1 MSPLAYSKIIVLYIS
16 QEALVVVFFFC
27 MKKYNSTQEIKFR
40 WIWFWRL
47 LEWVI
52 SISLNFDYKAFETIL
67 FDFIFQQF
75 IIYLQEYI
83 SSKQANQVRSLMYM
97 IDMLMTETLSK
108 EDANENKHIKNYSM
122 VNWLLF
128 YFFLSEKEYL

>member
-1 MSPLAYSKIIVLYIS
+1 MTHI
-16 QEALVVVFFFC
+16 Q
-27 MKKYNSTQEIKFR
+27 R
-40 WIWFWRL
+40 
-47 LEWVI
+47 
-52 SISLNFDYKAFETIL
+52 ISLNFDYIAYKYYTFETIL
-67 FDFIFQQF
+67 FGFTFQQF

-122 VNWLLF
+122 VNLLLF
-128 YFFLSEKEYL
+128 YFFLSEKGYLLFCDT

>member
-1 MSPLAYSKIIVLYIS
+1 M
-16 QEALVVVFFFC
+16 FGF
-27 MKKYNSTQEIKFR
+27 T
-40 WIWFWRL
+40 
-47 LEWVI
+47 
-52 SISLNFDYKAFETIL
+52 
-67 FDFIFQQF
+67 FQQF

-122 VNWLLF
+122 VNLLLF
-128 YFFLSEKEYL
+128 YFFLSEKGYLSFGDTWKPPQINSIQNFQGEWNASFKWQYPCIL

>member
-1 MSPLAYSKIIVLYIS
+1 MTHI
-16 QEALVVVFFFC
+16 Q
-27 MKKYNSTQEIKFR
+27 R
-40 WIWFWRL
+40 
-47 LEWVI
+47 
-52 SISLNFDYKAFETIL
+52 ISLNFDYIAYQYYTLQTLL
-67 FDFIFQQF
+67 FGFTGTFQQF

-122 VNWLLF
+122 VNLLLF
-128 YFFLSEKEYL
+128 YFFYQKKGTCNFVTHENPPINSIQNFQGE

>member
-1 MSPLAYSKIIVLYIS
+1 MSLTLKTTGMADINFSEFWLQS
-16 QEALVVVFFFC
+16 
-27 MKKYNSTQEIKFR
+27 MKY
-40 WIWFWRL
+40 
-47 LEWVI
+47 
-52 SISLNFDYKAFETIL
+52 AFETML

-122 VNWLLF
+122 VNLLLF
-128 YFFLSEKEYL
+128 YFFLSEKGYL

>member
-1 MSPLAYSKIIVLYIS
+1 MQRESGEVINDMFEWLIDPCLDFVRKNTKVGHSDTYSKNFSEFWLQAY
-16 QEALVVVFFFC
+16 
-27 MKKYNSTQEIKFR
+27 KYYT
-40 WIWFWRL
+40 
-47 LEWVI
+47 
-52 SISLNFDYKAFETIL
+52 FETIL
-67 FDFIFQQF
+67 FGFTFQQF

-122 VNWLLF
+122 VNLLLF
-128 YFFLSEKEYL
+128 YFFLSEKGYL

>member
-1 MSPLAYSKIIVLYIS
+1 MFS
-16 QEALVVVFFFC
+16 F
-27 MKKYNSTQEIKFR
+27 T
-40 WIWFWRL
+40 
-47 LEWVI
+47 
-52 SISLNFDYKAFETIL
+52 
-67 FDFIFQQF
+67 FQQF

-122 VNWLLF
+122 VNLLLF
-128 YFFLSEKEYL
+128 YFFFIRKRVPVIMKTPQINSIQNFQGEWNASFKWQYSCIL

>member
-1 MSPLAYSKIIVLYIS
+1 MQRESGEVINDMFEWLIDPCLDFVRKNTKVGHSDTYSKNFSEFWLLAY
-16 QEALVVVFFFC
+16 
-27 MKKYNSTQEIKFR
+27 KYYT
-40 WIWFWRL
+40 
-47 LEWVI
+47 
-52 SISLNFDYKAFETIL
+52 FETIL
-67 FDFIFQQF
+67 FGFTFQQF

-122 VNWLLF
+122 VNLLLF
-128 YFFLSEKEYL
+128 YFFLSEKGYL

>member
-1 MSPLAYSKIIVLYIS
+1 M
-16 QEALVVVFFFC
+16 FGF
-27 MKKYNSTQEIKFR
+27 T
-40 WIWFWRL
+40 
-47 LEWVI
+47 
-52 SISLNFDYKAFETIL
+52 
-67 FDFIFQQF
+67 FQQF

-122 VNWLLF
+122 VNLLLL
-128 YFFLSEKEYL
+128 YFFFIRKRVPVILWHMKTPQINSIQNFQGE

>member
-1 MSPLAYSKIIVLYIS
+1 M
-16 QEALVVVFFFC
+16 VFGF
-27 MKKYNSTQEIKFR
+27 T
-40 WIWFWRL
+40 
-47 LEWVI
+47 
-52 SISLNFDYKAFETIL
+52 
-67 FDFIFQQF
+67 FQQF

-122 VNWLLF
+122 VNLLLF
-128 YFFLSEKEYL
+128 YFFFISKRVPVILWHMKTPQINSIQNFQGEWNASFKWQYSCIL